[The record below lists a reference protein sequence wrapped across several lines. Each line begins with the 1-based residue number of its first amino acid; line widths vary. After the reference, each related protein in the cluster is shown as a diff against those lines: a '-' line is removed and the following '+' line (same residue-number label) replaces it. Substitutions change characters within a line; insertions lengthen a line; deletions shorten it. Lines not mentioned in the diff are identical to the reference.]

1 LPVVALFTPPRGL
14 DTTRYPVYSGF
25 IHIAG
30 PGENFHVSYLGLAAS
45 LKTKQ
50 VVDNTDVFFGEKI
63 PTIVDSTGNAQ
74 AAPTNYTFAGEDY
87 PTFLFR

>member
-1 LPVVALFTPPRGL
+1 M
-14 DTTRYPVYSGF
+14 
-25 IHIAG
+25 
-30 PGENFHVSYLGLAAS
+30 SYLGLAAS

-63 PTIVDSTGNAQ
+63 PVVIDSTGNAQ